1 MDYFLIKQIKLNFG
15 LDINKKYDWY
25 NFIFKIS
32 STITEFVNCN
42 KYLKDFFVKY
52 VRGVLT
58 LLK

>member
-1 MDYFLIKQIKLNFG
+1 MKLNFG

-25 NFIFKIS
+25 NLIFKIS
-32 STITEFVNCN
+32 STIAELVNCN
-42 KYLKDFFVKY
+42 KYLKDFLVKY